1 MTSSCKEIKRV
12 CPQGSS
18 LGLVLWNIYYNE
30 LFYIQR
36 GSHLSVY
43 ADDHQFYYAHKDPD
57 QAVMVINNDRRQ
69 TSRWYSENFL
79 QGNPSKYEAM
89 ITVFIRLAALG
100 AY

>member
-12 CPQGSS
+12 CPQGPSR
-18 LGLVLWNIYYNE
+18 GLVLWNIYYNE

-36 GSHLSVY
+36 DIHLSVY

-57 QAVMVINNDRRQ
+57 QSLIVINNDGRQ
-69 TSRWYSENFL
+69 ASRWYSENFL
-79 QGNPSKYEAM
+79 QGNPSKNEAM
-89 ITVFIRLAALG
+89 FTVFIRLTALG